1 MDGINWTKGIDQK
14 AGKPLDYDPSKD
26 IQSYAGI
33 GNLTPGAPL
42 KKACPSP
49 VGGNNYW
56 PSSYSPKT
64 GLLYV
69 PAMTG
74 CVKIEVEP
82 NRRSGLIFSGGSW
95 ATDEYWESNLT
106 AIDPIT
112 FEIKKNVH
120 LPYPNYSGT
129 LSTAGGLVFLALYD
143 GTIAAFDD
151 TTLEQLW
158 KINVGSGFSA
168 PPMTYEFNGRQYVAI
183 ASGPSGV
190 MISLMRRTPLLELGE
205 MRQATV
211 LYVFGL

>member
-1 MDGINWTKGIDQK
+1 M
-14 AGKPLDYDPSKD
+14 
-26 IQSYAGI
+26 
-33 GNLTPGAPL
+33 
-42 KKACPSP
+42 
-49 VGGNNYW
+49 
-56 PSSYSPKT
+56 
-64 GLLYV
+64 LYI

-74 CVKIEVEP
+74 CVKIEIEP
-82 NRRSGLIFSGGSW
+82 NRRNGLIFSGGRW
-95 ATDEYWESNLT
+95 TTDEHFESNLT

-112 FEIKKNVH
+112 FEIKKSVH
-120 LPYPNYSGT
+120 LPYPNYSGI
-129 LSTAGGLVFLALYD
+129 LSTGGGLVFLALYD

-183 ASGPSGV
+183 ASGASNIVIRV
-190 MISLMRRTPLLELGE
+190 MRQSLQLPELRE